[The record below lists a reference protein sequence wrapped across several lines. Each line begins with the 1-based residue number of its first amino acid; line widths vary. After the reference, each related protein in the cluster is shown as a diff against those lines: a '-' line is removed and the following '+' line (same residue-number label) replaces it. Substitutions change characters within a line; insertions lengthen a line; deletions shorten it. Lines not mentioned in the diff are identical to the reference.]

1 MLEVSVVLR
10 WMPRRGA
17 YRTPALAELLAAVQR
32 HFASQGQAAASRP
45 KTRKRKLVSRHFG
58 FCCRSGSLGQTQAYH
73 GIDPSVVPGSQIQ
86 DSGAVDFV
94 SAGVDS
100 EHGGCFMNA
109 GTTYCVAPIV
119 ANGTIHHSVGGAPRY
134 GSFDYFAVG
143 VDCCSSLGP
152 ANWLLRLLRT
162 LLGLS

>member
-1 MLEVSVVLR
+1 MLEVSIMLR

-17 YRTPALAELLAAVQR
+17 YRTPALSELLAAVQR
-32 HFASQGQAAASRP
+32 HFTSEGQAAAKSNLR
-45 KTRKRKLVSRHFG
+45 RLWDFVSAG
-58 FCCRSGSLGQTQAYH
+58 ELGQTQAYH

-94 SAGVDS
+94 SASVDS

-143 VDCCSSLGP
+143 VDCCSCPVS
-152 ANWLLRLLRT
+152 ANWLLRT
-162 LLGLS
+162 LLGLT